1 MTHFRFLTNHGL
13 TLLCVAANPH
23 ARIRDIAADVGI
35 TERAAQRIVGELVE
49 ARYLDRHRVGRR
61 NRYSLPASVPG
72 SPSIRR
78 VMALSALLEERASVV
93 RAAG

>member
-1 MTHFRFLTNHGL
+1 MTQFKFLTNHGL
-13 TLLCVAANPH
+13 TLLCVAANPD
-23 ARIRDIAADVGI
+23 ARIRDIAANVDI

-49 ARYLDRHRVGRR
+49 AQYLDRRRVGRR

-78 VMALSALLEERASVV
+78 VMALSALLEERSQVV
-93 RAAG
+93 REAG